1 MNLSAKL
8 SLFDG
13 IQMRYYSGVL
23 NLQQFVYFRKNNK
36 NNMKKTI
43 TSKFGLLM
51 AMVAILISSCSTNA
65 TYTKRYHSRGFN
77 IAWGGGSDATPAKS
91 VIRKARVEAEKS
103 AIVESPVLE
112 MKAEEIA
119 SYSAPLSSVSAVN
132 PHAIINNPIALAT
145 KVTQN
150 ARPGVTIEKK
160 SVDTKVMVKTSTKVL
175 KQKKAMVDPGQ
186 GKSQIIALILF
197 VLFGCLGIHRFY
209 LGHLSSGLL
218 MLLLCCTLIL
228 PIINL
233 FTGIALLVW
242 WVLDLIK
249 LVTGDLKPADGEY
262 TETL

>member
-1 MNLSAKL
+1 MTKNISRSLSISFIAL
-8 SLFDG
+8 AL
-13 IQMRYYSGVL
+13 
-23 NLQQFVYFRKNNK
+23 
-36 NNMKKTI
+36 
-43 TSKFGLLM
+43 
-51 AMVAILISSCSTNA
+51 LISSCSTNA
-65 TYTKRYHSRGFN
+65 TITKRYHSRGFN
-77 IAWGGGSDATPAKS
+77 IAWGGGTDASLAKT
-91 VIRKARVEAEKS
+91 VTKKARVEAEKS
-103 AIVESPVLE
+103 AIVESPVVE

-132 PHAIINNPIALAT
+132 AHAIINNPIVLAT
-145 KVTQN
+145 KATQN
-150 ARPGVTIEKK
+150 AKPGVTIGKK
-160 SVDTKVMVKTSTKVL
+160 SVDHKVMVKATTKVL

-197 VLFGCLGIHRFY
+197 VLFGFLGIHRFY

>member
-1 MNLSAKL
+1 
-8 SLFDG
+8 
-13 IQMRYYSGVL
+13 MRYYSGVL

-36 NNMKKTI
+36 NNMKKTT

-132 PHAIINNPIALAT
+132 PHAIINNSIVLAK

-160 SVDTKVMVKTSTKVL
+160 SADTKVMVKTSTKVL

-186 GKSQIIALILF
+186 EKSQIIALILF

>member
-1 MNLSAKL
+1 MTKNISRSLSISFIAL
-8 SLFDG
+8 AL
-13 IQMRYYSGVL
+13 
-23 NLQQFVYFRKNNK
+23 
-36 NNMKKTI
+36 
-43 TSKFGLLM
+43 
-51 AMVAILISSCSTNA
+51 LISSCSTNA
-65 TYTKRYHSRGFN
+65 TITKRYHSRGFN
-77 IAWGGGSDATPAKS
+77 IAWGGGPDASPAKT
-91 VIRKARVEAEKS
+91 VTKKARVEAEKS
-103 AIVESPVLE
+103 AIVESPVAE

-119 SYSAPLSSVSAVN
+119 SYLAPLSSVSAVN
-132 PHAIINNPIALAT
+132 PHAIINNPIVLAT
-145 KVTQN
+145 KATQN
-150 ARPGVTIEKK
+150 AKPGVTIEKK
-160 SVDTKVMVKTSTKVL
+160 SIDTKVMVKTSTKVL
-175 KQKKAMVDPGQ
+175 KQKKAMVDTGQ

-197 VLFGCLGIHRFY
+197 VLFGYLGIHRFY

>member
-1 MNLSAKL
+1 
-8 SLFDG
+8 
-13 IQMRYYSGVL
+13 MRYYSWVL

-36 NNMKKTI
+36 NNMKKTT
-43 TSKFGLLM
+43 TSKLGLLM

-103 AIVESPVLE
+103 AIVDSPVLE

-132 PHAIINNPIALAT
+132 PHAIINNSIVLAT

>member
-1 MNLSAKL
+1 MTKNISRSLSISFIAL
-8 SLFDG
+8 AL
-13 IQMRYYSGVL
+13 
-23 NLQQFVYFRKNNK
+23 
-36 NNMKKTI
+36 
-43 TSKFGLLM
+43 
-51 AMVAILISSCSTNA
+51 LISSCSTNA
-65 TYTKRYHSRGFN
+65 TFSKRYHSRGFN
-77 IAWGGGSDATPAKS
+77 IAWGGGPDASPAKT
-91 VIRKARVEAEKS
+91 VTKKVRVEAEKS
-103 AIVESPVLE
+103 AIVESRVVE

-132 PHAIINNPIALAT
+132 AHAIINNPIVLAT
-145 KVTQN
+145 KATQN
-150 ARPGVTIEKK
+150 AKPGVTIGTK
-160 SVDTKVMVKTSTKVL
+160 SVDHKVMVKATTKVL

-197 VLFGCLGIHRFY
+197 VVFGFLGIHRFY

>member
-1 MNLSAKL
+1 MT
-8 SLFDG
+8 
-13 IQMRYYSGVL
+13 
-23 NLQQFVYFRKNNK
+23 KN
-36 NNMKKTI
+36 I
-43 TSKFGLLM
+43 RRSISISFIALAL
-51 AMVAILISSCSTNA
+51 LISSCSTNA
-65 TYTKRYHSRGFN
+65 TFSKRYHSRGFN
-77 IAWGGGSDATPAKS
+77 IAWGGGTDASLAKT
-91 VIRKARVEAEKS
+91 VTKKARVEAEKS
-103 AIVESPVLE
+103 AIVESPVVE

-228 PIINL
+228 PIINI
-233 FTGIALLVW
+233 FTGLALLVW

>member
-1 MNLSAKL
+1 ML
-8 SLFDG
+8 
-13 IQMRYYSGVL
+13 GV
-23 NLQQFVYFRKNNK
+23 VK
-36 NNMKKTI
+36 
-43 TSKFGLLM
+43 
-51 AMVAILISSCSTNA
+51 
-65 TYTKRYHSRGFN
+65 TYTNCFGWSCNWR
-77 IAWGGGSDATPAKS
+77 AKS